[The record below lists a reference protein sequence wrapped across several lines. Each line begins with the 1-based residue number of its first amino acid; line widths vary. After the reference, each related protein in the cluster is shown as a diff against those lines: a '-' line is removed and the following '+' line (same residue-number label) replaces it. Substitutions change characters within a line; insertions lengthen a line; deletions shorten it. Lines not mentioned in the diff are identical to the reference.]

1 MGGMCFQ
8 RYYAKT
14 QQALQ
19 LQFTDVE
26 NMGMSQ
32 ASIICKSFSVFCCFS
47 AVMIS
52 PVITDDSDTD
62 EGAEAQSH

>member
-1 MGGMCFQ
+1 MSGMRFQ

-19 LQFTDVE
+19 LKFTDVE
-26 NMGMSQ
+26 NMGTSQ
-32 ASIICKSFSVFCCFS
+32 AAIICKSFSVLCCFS

-62 EGAEAQSH
+62 EGAEAHSH